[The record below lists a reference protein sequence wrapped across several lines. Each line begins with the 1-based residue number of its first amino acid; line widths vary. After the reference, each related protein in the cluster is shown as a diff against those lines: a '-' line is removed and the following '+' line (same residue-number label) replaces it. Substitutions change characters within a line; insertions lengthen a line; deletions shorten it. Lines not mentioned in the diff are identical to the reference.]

1 MTSSSDGLPP
11 SIRPGAGSGP
21 RGPRRRPVTPAR
33 RARGGADPTRSRS
46 EDAAPAEEAGDDAR
60 RAAAPRAGGGS
71 APSSSRTPEARRP
84 SQGQRQNGARTS
96 SHARPGSSAVPI
108 GRTEAAPDRTRAMPS
123 AMGGVVPRASAGRGQ
138 SRPAPRAVEPDR
150 VGEDPARPGSRAQLP
165 GTSGR
170 PPRAD
175 GSARRRRKHPVL
187 RTIALVLVILLAL
200 VGLRVAWVWHRV
212 DSDITRTDALSSTDT
227 SDGETWLIVGSDSR
241 ADGAV
246 QDATEGARSDSLMIL
261 NRAPNGEASLIS
273 LPRDTYVDIPGYGGN
288 KINAAYSYG
297 GASLLVSTVNN
308 LTGLT
313 VDHYV
318 QVGMGG
324 VEEMVDA
331 VGGIN
336 VCLDYDVND
345 ADSGLVWDTSKGT
358 CQDVDG
364 EKALQYS
371 RMRKSDPTGDIG
383 RAQRQRAVISA
394 VVAKAATV
402 STLVSFSRQDAI
414 IDAGTGALTVDEGTT
429 TGDLVQMMAAFHKA
443 SSNGLTGAPPISS
456 LDYEPGGIGSA
467 VLLQDTTAPDFFA
480 KVKDGALTTSDF
492 NQG

>member
-1 MTSSSDGLPP
+1 M
-11 SIRPGAGSGP
+11 
-21 RGPRRRPVTPAR
+21 
-33 RARGGADPTRSRS
+33 
-46 EDAAPAEEAGDDAR
+46 
-60 RAAAPRAGGGS
+60 
-71 APSSSRTPEARRP
+71 
-84 SQGQRQNGARTS
+84 
-96 SHARPGSSAVPI
+96 
-108 GRTEAAPDRTRAMPS
+108 
-123 AMGGVVPRASAGRGQ
+123 
-138 SRPAPRAVEPDR
+138 
-150 VGEDPARPGSRAQLP
+150 
-165 GTSGR
+165 
-170 PPRAD
+170 
-175 GSARRRRKHPVL
+175 L
-187 RTIALVLVILLAL
+187 RTIALILVILLAL

-212 DSDITRTDALSSTDT
+212 DSDISRTDALSSTDT

-246 QDATEGARSDSLMIL
+246 QDATEGARSDSLMVL
-261 NRAPNGEASLIS
+261 NRAPNGEATLIS

-288 KINAAYSYG
+288 KINAAYSFG
-297 GASLLVSTVNN
+297 GASLLVSTVDG

-336 VCLDYDVND
+336 VCLDYDVDD
-345 ADSGLVWDTSKGT
+345 ADSGLVWDTSQGT

-383 RAQRQRAVISA
+383 RAKRQRAVIAA

-402 STLVSFSRQDAI
+402 STLVNLSRQDAI
-414 IDAGTGALTVDEGTT
+414 IDAGTGALTVDEGTS

-443 SSNGLTGAPPISS
+443 SSHGLTGAPPISS

-480 KVKDGALTTSDF
+480 KVRNGSLTTSDF